1 MHVFEGSVDPTPR
14 WGRDWVHYDKLGEV
28 RETETRLARH
38 LASFELFLSSLVMIR
53 RKVPN

>member
-14 WGRDWVHYDKLGEV
+14 WGSDWVHYDKLGEV